1 MKITLLGSMHFST
14 EMLHVK
20 EQLEKME
27 HIVNIPEDIHE
38 CFIDPESRTTS
49 DKDYE
54 KELKYCIEKS
64 LLKDAMKKI
73 EKSDAVLVLNY
84 TKNDIEGYIG
94 AAVLMGMGVAFY
106 LEKKIY
112 LLNEVDKTQKYA
124 LEVNLT
130 RPFVLEGDL
139 SKIG

>member
-14 EMLHVK
+14 EMIHVK
-20 EQLEKME
+20 SQLEKMG
-27 HIVNIPEDIHE
+27 HSVSIPEDMHE
-38 CFIDPESRTTS
+38 CFINQETNTASGR
-49 DKDYE
+49 DYE

-94 AAVLMGMGVAFY
+94 ASVLMGLGLAFY
-106 LEKKIY
+106 LEKKIF

-130 RPFVLEGDL
+130 RPVVLGGDL
-139 SKIG
+139 GKIG